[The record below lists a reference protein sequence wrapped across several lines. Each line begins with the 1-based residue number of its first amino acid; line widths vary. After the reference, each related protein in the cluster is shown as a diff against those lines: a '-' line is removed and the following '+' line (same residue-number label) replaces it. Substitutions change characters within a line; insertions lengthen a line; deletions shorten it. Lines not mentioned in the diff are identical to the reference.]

1 MSEQTNRDPSS
12 FSDLIAII
20 DVSRWRVAA
29 LCLVAVTSVVL
40 SFSPHLYVWW
50 LGSALLSGEGV
61 PDTSVL
67 VWASVAL
74 VAALGLRYACAGISS
89 VGSHFL
95 AFDVQYDL
103 RRRLAQK
110 LAAVP
115 LGFLESQRRGVLR
128 KTAIDDVEGLEDGLA
143 HLIPEVVATALTPV
157 LLISAMLFMDWRM
170 TLVALSPA
178 LVGFVLL
185 GYLTKK
191 GEGAVSR
198 YQNGLAE
205 IGGIANEAVSAFPLV
220 KTFGADNIILERA
233 AAAFRKFQSETGE
246 WIEQA
251 LVPSTWFQI
260 ITTATPAV
268 VLPVGIW
275 LYSQNSLDLSTL
287 LFFLVISIALGN
299 VFFTLGTLSHR
310 LIDQRSILTRLH
322 NLLSEPPL
330 PVGDQPA
337 CPDSNSIEFDAV
349 SFSYDDRQVLD
360 DVSFTVQPGESVA
373 LVGPSGSGKSTVT
386 RLIARF
392 WDTSGGAIRIGGVDV
407 REMTPDALSERVAL
421 VFQEVFLFSRSIR
434 DNIRLGQPEASDS
447 DVEAAAKSAQAHD
460 FIMELPDGYDTVL
473 GENGGGLSGGQRQRL
488 SIARAILK
496 NAPVLVLDEATAYA
510 DPQNELQVQTAVSA
524 LSRGKTLLVIA
535 HRLNTI
541 VDMDR
546 IVVLDEGR
554 IVDQG
559 RHEALLE
566 RCALYQR
573 LWTDYLGVSKFTF
586 GRERRA
592 AAAD

>member
-322 NLLSEPPL
+322 SLLAEPPL
-330 PVGDQPA
+330 PVGDQPT

-360 DVSFTVQPGESVA
+360 DVSFKVQQGESVA

-407 REMTPDALSERVAL
+407 CEMTPDALSERVAL

-496 NAPVLVLDEATAYA
+496 NSPVLVLDEATAYA

-573 LWTDYLGVSKFTF
+573 LWSDYVGVSKFTF

>member
-1 MSEQTNRDPSS
+1 MSDQTSRERSS
-12 FSDLIAII
+12 FADLMAII
-20 DVSRWRVAA
+20 DVSRWRVAV
-29 LCLVAVTSVVL
+29 LCLLAVTSVVL

-50 LGSALLSGEGV
+50 LGSALLSGDGV
-61 PDTSVL
+61 PETPVL
-67 VWASVAL
+67 AWASAAL
-74 VAALGLRYACAGISS
+74 VAALGLRYACAGIASI
-89 VGSHFL
+89 GSHFM

-103 RRRLAQK
+103 RRRLARK

-143 HLIPEVVATALTPV
+143 HLVPELVATALMPV
-157 LLISAMLFMDWRM
+157 LLISAMFFMDWRM
-170 TLVALSPA
+170 TLVALSPM
-178 LVGFVLL
+178 LVGSVLM
-185 GYLTKK
+185 GYLMKK

-205 IGGIANEAVSAFPLV
+205 IGGIANETVSAFPLV

-233 AAAFRKFQSETGE
+233 VAAFRKFQSETDE
-246 WIEQA
+246 WIKQA
-251 LVPSTWFQI
+251 LIPSTWFQI

-275 LYSQNSLDLSTL
+275 LYSRDGLDLSTL
-287 LFFLVISIALGN
+287 LFFLVVSIALGN

-310 LIDQRSILTRLH
+310 LMDQRGMLTRLH
-322 NLLSEPPL
+322 DLLSEPSL
-330 PVGDQPA
+330 PVEDRPTR
-337 CPDSNSIEFDAV
+337 PDGNSIEFDAV
-349 SFSYDDRQVLD
+349 SFTYDDRQVLD
-360 DVSFTVQPGESVA
+360 DVSFTVRPGESVA
-373 LVGPSGSGKSTVT
+373 LVGPSGSGKSTIT

-392 WDTSGGAIRIGGVDV
+392 WDTSGGAIKIGGVDV
-407 REMTPDALSERVAL
+407 REMTPDDLSERMAM
-421 VFQEVFLFSRSIR
+421 VFQDVFLFSRSIR
-434 DNIRLGQPEASDS
+434 DNIRLGLPEASHA

-473 GENGGGLSGGQRQRL
+473 DENGRGLSGGQQQRL

-566 RCALYQR
+566 RCTLYQR
-573 LWTDYLGVSKFTF
+573 LWADYVGVSEFTF
-586 GRERRA
+586 GRERRP

>member
-268 VLPVGIW
+268 VLPLGIW

-322 NLLSEPPL
+322 SLLAEPPL
-330 PVGDQPA
+330 PVGDQPT

-360 DVSFTVQPGESVA
+360 DVSFKVQQGESVA

-573 LWTDYLGVSKFTF
+573 LWSDYVGVSKFTF